1 MFFFA
6 HHMAVELLGREF
18 SPHGPIEHI
27 CTFLVI
33 GFLLATSA
41 FGTWTL
47 FQKLRGTAR
56 VRQQV

>member
-1 MFFFA
+1 MFLFA

-18 SPHGPIEHI
+18 SPHGLVEHI
-27 CTFLVI
+27 CTFAAI

-47 FQKLRGTAR
+47 LQKVWGAAR
-56 VRQQV
+56 IRPQV